1 MVMVKDSDLMT
12 LREINR
18 ATLARQMLLAREKTT
33 TNDAIERL
41 VALQAQVARPP
52 FIGLWTR
59 VAGFRRDDLL
69 GLIHAHAVVRA
80 TAVRGTLHLM
90 TARDFVRL
98 RGAMQPALTA
108 GMQSIL
114 RDRAKAIDVDA
125 LVAIARREWDA
136 RPGTFADLRAALL
149 KRFPKGD
156 ERAMGYAVRTHL
168 PIVQVPTIDE
178 SPWGYPATTDF
189 ACADTW
195 IGKPVGADPAPDALV
210 LRYLAAFGPATAADV
225 QTWSALSGIAPVL
238 ERLRKQLVTF
248 TDERGRE
255 LFDLPKAPRPSADT
269 PAPVRFLPD
278 FDNLVLSHADRTR
291 VVADAHRP
299 ALVTKNLQVRATFL
313 VDGFVAGTW
322 TVERKKAAAALAI
335 APFGRISRAVRE
347 ALEEEGLALLRFAE
361 PDAEKLAVR
370 FS

>member
-1 MVMVKDSDLMT
+1 MPMT
-12 LREINR
+12 TRELNR
-18 ATLARQMLLAREKTT
+18 ATLARQMLLTREKTT
-33 TNDAIERL
+33 ASAAIERL
-41 VALQAQVARPP
+41 VAVQAQVARPP

-69 GLIHAHAVVRA
+69 RLVAARTVGMHSVLRARARGLDVEAV
-80 TAVRGTLHLM
+80 
-90 TARDFVRL
+90 
-98 RGAMQPALTA
+98 
-108 GMQSIL
+108 
-114 RDRAKAIDVDA
+114 
-125 LVAIARREWDA
+125 VAIARRQFD
-136 RPGTFADLRAALL
+136 RHPGTFADLRAALMA
-149 KRFPKGD
+149 RFPTGD

-168 PIVQVPTIDE
+168 PIVQVPADDH
-178 SPWGYPATTDF
+178 PWGYPATTDF

-195 IGKPVGADPAPDALV
+195 MGQSIGTDEAPDPLI

-238 ERLRKQLVTF
+238 ERLRKTLVTF

-291 VVADAHRP
+291 VVADAHRK
-299 ALVTKNLQVRATFL
+299 AIVTKNLLVRATFL

-322 TVERKKAAAALAI
+322 TIERKKTQATLAI
-335 APFGRISRAVRE
+335 APFGRISRQARGE
-347 ALEEEGLALLRFAE
+347 LDAEGQALLRFTE
-361 PDAEKLAVR
+361 PEAEKRAVKFGR
-370 FS
+370 